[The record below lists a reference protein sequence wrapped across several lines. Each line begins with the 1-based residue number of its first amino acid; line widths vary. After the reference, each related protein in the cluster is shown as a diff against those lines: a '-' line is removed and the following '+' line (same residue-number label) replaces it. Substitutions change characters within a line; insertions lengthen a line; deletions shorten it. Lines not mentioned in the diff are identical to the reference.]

1 MRITLLGDDFFA
13 AVFYSSEA
21 RRKRGK
27 RWRLLIRM
35 GRRSLDEFSSAR
47 GEENEASS
55 PCAVTDKDIH
65 KVINVMLMSVMVR
78 FRPLPLD
85 IDLVSLD
92 TRSSDRYHQGQVYRY
107 PIAPVHTTHI
117 G

>member
-65 KVINVMLMSVMVR
+65 KVINVMLIGVMYTLVRISVCNG
-78 FRPLPLD
+78 P
-85 IDLVSLD
+85 
-92 TRSSDRYHQGQVYRY
+92 
-107 PIAPVHTTHI
+107 
-117 G
+117 